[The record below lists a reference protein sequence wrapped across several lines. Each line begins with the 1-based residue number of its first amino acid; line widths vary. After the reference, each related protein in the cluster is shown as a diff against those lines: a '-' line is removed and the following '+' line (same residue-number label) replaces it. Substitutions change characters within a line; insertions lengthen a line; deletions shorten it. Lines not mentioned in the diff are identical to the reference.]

1 MKKHPGESNRVD
13 NKDTEMTNFIAPQ
26 CAVCPYE
33 WRDRAC
39 HHSGGKGPASCP
51 TLHHRRMAQ
60 DTVQVLQDANLL
72 EFARQASIQEG
83 EGYGG
88 RELGYEAVRP
98 IKPRL
103 VEVMEFA
110 GRMHF
115 TRLALVFCIGLRNEA
130 AVVAQLF
137 EKEGFDVLSIACKAG
152 RVPKES
158 IGIAEEQKVSPYSK
172 ESMCNPVFQAL
183 LANQW
188 PSQFNVLL
196 GLCVGHDSL
205 FLKFADALSTVLAV
219 KDRLLG
225 HNPLA
230 AVYQCDSY
238 YRYLKQ
244 PLETLRK

>member
-1 MKKHPGESNRVD
+1 MSS
-13 NKDTEMTNFIAPQ
+13 FIAPQ
-26 CAVCPYE
+26 CATCPYE
-33 WRDRAC
+33 WRERAC
-39 HHSGGKGPASCP
+39 HHPGGKGPANCP
-51 TLHHRRMAQ
+51 TLHYRQLAENTVSILQ
-60 DTVQVLQDANLL
+60 DTNLL
-72 EFARQASIQEG
+72 EFARQASIQEA

-115 TRLALVFCIGLRNEA
+115 KRLALVFCIGLRNEA
-130 AVVAQLF
+130 SIVAKLF

-152 RVPKES
+152 RIPKEA
-158 IGIAEEQKVSPYSK
+158 IGITEEQKVAPHSK
-172 ESMCNPVFQAL
+172 ESMCNPVFQAC
-183 LANQW
+183 LANEW
-188 PSQFNVLL
+188 PSQFNILL

-205 FLKFADALSTVLAV
+205 FLKYANALSTVLAV
-219 KDRLLG
+219 KDRLLA

-230 AVYQCDSY
+230 AVYQCESY

-244 PLETLRK
+244 PIDTFKSQT